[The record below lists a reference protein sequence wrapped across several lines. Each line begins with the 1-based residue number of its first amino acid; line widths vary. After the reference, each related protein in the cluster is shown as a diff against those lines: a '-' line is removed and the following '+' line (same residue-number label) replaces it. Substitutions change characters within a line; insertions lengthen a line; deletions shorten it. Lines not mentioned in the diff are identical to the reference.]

1 MRLGSPPPN
10 TEITANQRL
19 AQIRGV
25 TAKTPE
31 DVTAEKLVKLKS
43 LSAAYLKQVNSAGSQ
58 DLPKAKR
65 ILLESANNDAAIENL
80 RTTQSDN
87 KDEQNNSTNL
97 LELTISKVNA
107 KFGDSY
113 SEDSISSLT
122 SVEKESFIDKALS
135 LQKAESS
142 TYREAASK
150 YDTDNQGDNFL
161 QEAAMA
167 NDELRKATINLIQEL
182 TSGSETLD
190 LFLQDES
197 LISESLG
204 ILTHFNR
211 FNQSIAMDT
220 QSRNVQTEINKF
232 LESTKVKA
240 KNDEISLSYDG
251 LTRVNSINA
260 DETNIDTI
268 LTTKSDK
275 TLLETI
281 QNLAAAHSGEVGYD
295 SGFHYI
301 QSNAFRDKVK
311 SAYGNG
317 IFAEMRATSM
327 QRRIQEVLK
336 GIGNPKLGF
345 KTNID
350 NYREND
356 LNHDT
361 LRAYENFIQAQKDAT
376 RTKLD
381 EKLGKTRGQLA
392 ALKQDHP
399 EQTAIKAEFNRD
411 LTRTAKRLVELISP
425 EAANKG
431 KRSLLVVIGTLINQI
446 LKKDDLSLAARNSS
460 DARDHEISVVMENAS
475 ALFLNNLN
483 QHFKELNHIN
493 ANGDGNHDVMNI
505 MHDRILDYLLPD
517 AGTDPTNQY
526 SVLDDL
532 KEKLM
537 KSIINRELASGNI
550 TDPDQINRLV
560 QIRDQGNLSDLK
572 NDYSDTLF
580 KELSNLYAD
589 AIQDL
594 YTVAGMPFNS
604 IQREA
609 VAERLQNSNI
619 HDDQTFYDLTN
630 NAFNRISFTGE

>member
-10 TEITANQRL
+10 TEKTANKRL
-19 AQIRGV
+19 AQIRGA

-31 DVTAEKLVKLKS
+31 DITAGKLVKLKS
-43 LSAAYLKQVNSAGSQ
+43 LSDAYLKQVNSAGSQ

-65 ILLESANNDAAIENL
+65 ILLENTNNDAAIEKL
-80 RTTQSDN
+80 RTTKSDN

-142 TYREAASK
+142 TYREAASQ

-167 NDELRKATINLIQEL
+167 NDELRKATIDLISEL
-182 TSGSETLD
+182 KSDSETLD
-190 LFLQDES
+190 LFLQDGS

-220 QSRNVQTEINKF
+220 QSQNVQTEINEF

-240 KNDEISLSYDG
+240 KNDEIRLSYDG
-251 LTRVNSINA
+251 LTRVNSISA
-260 DETNIDTI
+260 DEANIDTI
-268 LTTKSDK
+268 LSTKSDK

-317 IFAEMRATSM
+317 IFAEMRASSL
-327 QRRIQEVLK
+327 QRRIQETLK

-350 NYREND
+350 NYNDND
-356 LNHDT
+356 LNPAT
-361 LRAYENFIQAQKDAT
+361 LQAYEYFIKAQKDAT
-376 RTKLD
+376 RNGLNEKLD
-381 EKLGKTRGQLA
+381 KTREQLA

-399 EQTAIKAEFNRD
+399 EQVTIKNEFTTELGTSADNLLELIEPEASTTGRTNLFSLLDKLINHILKRD
-411 LTRTAKRLVELISP
+411 ALELTAK
-425 EAANKG
+425 
-431 KRSLLVVIGTLINQI
+431 
-446 LKKDDLSLAARNSS
+446 NST
-460 DARDHEISVVMENAS
+460 DARDHEILDVMDNAS

-483 QHFKELNHIN
+483 QHFKELNDRN

-517 AGTDPTNQY
+517 AETDPTNQN

-537 KSIINRELASGNI
+537 RSVINRELASGNI
-550 TDPDQINRLV
+550 TDPDQITRLE

-572 NDYSDTLF
+572 NDYGDTLF

-594 YTVAGMPFNS
+594 YTVAGMPHNS
-604 IQREA
+604 IQRETIE
-609 VAERLQNSNI
+609 ERLKNSNI
-619 HDDQTFYDLTN
+619 HDDQSFYDLTN